1 MGVGGKPTGARKI
14 LNSLKCYSVCQAPA
28 SRYVGVGFKEL
39 TGGSSVGGG
48 GVGVHP
54 QAGAARVIR
63 ATEMHVITEDGHDDY
78 STFIQVQLL
87 LFLVLC
93 VCVGGGGAH

>member
-1 MGVGGKPTGARKI
+1 M
-14 LNSLKCYSVCQAPA
+14 
-28 SRYVGVGFKEL
+28 
-39 TGGSSVGGG
+39 
-48 GVGVHP
+48 GVHP

-78 STFIQVQLL
+78 STFIQVQLF

-93 VCVGGGGAH
+93 VCVGGGGGGGGGGHISTKISF